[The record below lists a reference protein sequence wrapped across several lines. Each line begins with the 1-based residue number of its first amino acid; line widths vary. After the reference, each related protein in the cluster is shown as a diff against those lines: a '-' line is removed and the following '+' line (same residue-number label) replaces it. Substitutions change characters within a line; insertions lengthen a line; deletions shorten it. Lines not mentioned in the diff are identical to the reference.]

1 MLFSALI
8 GINAA
13 MALAGAIGTNHPQN
27 ALIILGKKT
36 DSPIYPSI
44 ESGVS
49 TIFVGLGED
58 P

>member
-13 MALAGAIGTNHPQN
+13 MALAGAIGTSSYRKTLPSSQSTDNLTHP
-27 ALIILGKKT
+27 LV
-36 DSPIYPSI
+36 